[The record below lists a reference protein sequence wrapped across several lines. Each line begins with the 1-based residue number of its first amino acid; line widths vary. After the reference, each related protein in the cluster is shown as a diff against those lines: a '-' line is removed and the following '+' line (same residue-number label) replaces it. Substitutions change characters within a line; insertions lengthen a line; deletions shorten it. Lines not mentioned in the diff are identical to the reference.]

1 MAVNKGK
8 DGGFMV
14 GSTLVTFMD
23 SWTLNRGIQV
33 EEVTS
38 FGDDWNANIAT
49 VRNWSASVSGTLD
62 RADANQAAL
71 LDQLEDGAIADV
83 AVRFGLT
90 GSTIYWGG
98 SAVIDSDSITSTAK
112 GVVKYSCNLT
122 GNGELAYV
130 GS

>member
-8 DGGFMV
+8 DGGFYL

-23 SWTLNRGIQV
+23 TWTVNRGVGV
-33 EEVTS
+33 EETTS
-38 FGDDWNANIAT
+38 FGDDWEAKCAT
-49 VRNWSASVSGTLD
+49 VKNWNGTFGGTLD

-83 AVRFGLT
+83 TVRFSIDGT
-90 GSTIYWGG
+90 TSYWEG
-98 SAVIDSDSITSTAK
+98 SAIVESDSINSTSK
-112 GVVKYSCNLT
+112 GLVKYTGNLA
-122 GNGELAYV
+122 GNGELAYT